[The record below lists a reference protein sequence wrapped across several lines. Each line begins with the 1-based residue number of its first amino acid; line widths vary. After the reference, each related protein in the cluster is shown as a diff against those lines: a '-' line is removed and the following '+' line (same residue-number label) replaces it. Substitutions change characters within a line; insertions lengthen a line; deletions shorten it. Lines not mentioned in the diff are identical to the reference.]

1 MVNFGFFISK
11 LILKLFRPALRNCK
25 IDKSSKIGS
34 GCNCIKTT
42 VGRYSY
48 MGNNCVVVNTKI
60 GSFCSIASNCSI
72 GGGAHP
78 TDKFSTSPIFYS
90 GKNIFRKNFSHIN
103 YNAEKKVEIGND
115 VWIGEKVFIKDGIT
129 IGNGAVIGALSVVT
143 HNVPPYAIVGGVP
156 ARIIRYRFDQ
166 DTINTLEQ
174 LQWWNFDDT
183 KLMQFTEILEKNAI
197 NKTTIESTIAKI

>member
-1 MVNFGFFISK
+1 MVNPGFFIHK
-11 LILKLFRPALRNCK
+11 LMLKLFRPALRNCN

-48 MGNNCVVVNTKI
+48 MGNNCVVVNTRI

-72 GGGAHP
+72 GGGSHP

-90 GKNIFRKNFSHIN
+90 GKNIFRKNFSQIK
-103 YNAEKKVEIGND
+103 YNAEKTVEIGND

-129 IGNGAVIGALSVVT
+129 IGNGAVIGALSIVT

-156 ARIIRYRFDQ
+156 AKIIRYRFDQ
-166 DTINTLEQ
+166 DTINTLEK
-174 LQWWNFDDT
+174 LQWWSFDET
-183 KLMQFTEILEKNAI
+183 KLKQFTKLVEKSAITKENLEAI
-197 NKTTIESTIAKI
+197 FAEK